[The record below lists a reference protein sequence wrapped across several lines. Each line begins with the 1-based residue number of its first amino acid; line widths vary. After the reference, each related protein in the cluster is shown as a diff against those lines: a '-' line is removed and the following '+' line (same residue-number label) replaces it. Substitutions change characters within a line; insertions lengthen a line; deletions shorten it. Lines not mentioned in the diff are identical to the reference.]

1 MRSEWSIP
9 TRCVAEKYPRLV
21 AEVEECLAEGER
33 LTKLVRKQL
42 ASLNSGD
49 DNA

>member
-21 AEVEECLAEGER
+21 AEVEEQLVEGER
-33 LTKLVRKQL
+33 LTALVRSTLQEGVDVDL
-42 ASLNSGD
+42 
-49 DNA
+49 

>member
-21 AEVEECLAEGER
+21 AEVEECLMEGER
-33 LTKLVRKQL
+33 LADVLRGRL
-42 ASLNSGD
+42 AGV
-49 DNA
+49 DNE

>member
-21 AEVEECLAEGER
+21 AEVEECLKEGQRLANVIRQQLERVFDAE
-33 LTKLVRKQL
+33 
-42 ASLNSGD
+42 
-49 DNA
+49 

>member
-21 AEVEECLAEGER
+21 AEVEECFAEGER
-33 LTKLVRKQL
+33 LAALICDRIGG
-42 ASLNSGD
+42 LNGE
-49 DNA
+49 